1 MEEMRLQKYLAHC
14 GVASRRAAEQMI
26 RDGRV
31 SVNGKPVTE
40 MGIKVKPGD
49 AVTVDGTPAEPEKRK
64 YYILLNKP
72 AGVLSSVKDDRGREC
87 VVDLI
92 KGIDA
97 RLYPVG

>member
-49 AVTVDGTPAEPEKRK
+49 AVTGKEK
-64 YYILLNKP
+64 I
-72 AGVLSSVKDDRGREC
+72 
-87 VVDLI
+87 
-92 KGIDA
+92 
-97 RLYPVG
+97 LYPFEQACRRPFLCKG